1 MIRMKMTAKD
11 DNLFTLI
18 KFWKLPFIVVKN
30 VVAVRSFN
38 QKSTVVNVS
47 YLRWRIHG
55 EQISSFSY
63 SVNSRSEQ

>member
-38 QKSTVVNVS
+38 QKSTVVNG
-47 YLRWRIHG
+47 I
-55 EQISSFSY
+55 ISPVIILFHIL
-63 SVNSRSEQ
+63 

>member
-47 YLRWRIHG
+47 YLHNITCYYT
-55 EQISSFSY
+55 FSY

>member
-30 VVAVRSFN
+30 VVAVRS
-38 QKSTVVNVS
+38 
-47 YLRWRIHG
+47 G
-55 EQISSFSY
+55 
-63 SVNSRSEQ
+63 